1 MKSRRLR
8 FFCLIISY
16 AIFIFALSACDNDK
30 EENISISPEN
40 YGNLLNVMNIPNQS
54 VDWDS
59 FCFSDLGAWYGFA
72 LPDTNVPSSLGSFS
86 GPFLMTHGEWLSKG
100 LSKVKLYD
108 ATNKKYIALEKA
120 DKISLNYYPGRL
132 NQNYQFGDLSLSLN
146 LIFISKYSSMISL
159 DIINQSTQIID
170 LKIEWVGDVFNL
182 PATLLK
188 ENDNIIIDLKKDD
201 MKYIV
206 NFSNGESEIINDS
219 IYKNSANK
227 ISVEA
232 GGNYNNTVVYSMDY
246 GDQQF
251 GQEIELIQTAFKNSK
266 KLLVSNR
273 DRWNSY
279 LTNGL
284 MTNSI
289 WSKNDEYTQIAVK
302 CISTLTNNW
311 RTGIGALENDGIIP
325 SYAVWYFNGFW
336 AWDSWKH
343 AVGVAHFNPELAKNQ
358 IRVMF
363 ARQDKYGM
371 IPDVIYADSTED
383 NWRDTKP
390 PLAAWAVWRIFEET
404 NDKDFLNEMY
414 SKLIKYHEWWYLN
427 RDHDQN
433 GLCEYG
439 GTDKELVSAM
449 WESGMDDAVR
459 FDNAV
464 MLKNNDRAWSINQ
477 ESVDLNSY
485 LYAEKGYLA
494 KIAKVLLKKEDENNF
509 LSEAERLK
517 FLINQKMYDEKNGFY
532 YDINVTDKS
541 FIKTQGPEGWIP
553 LWAGVAEPSHAL
565 RVKEIILDTSKFA
578 TFIPFPTV
586 SADDEKYM
594 SGYWRGPVW
603 LDQAYFAI
611 KGLKNYGYNEI
622 ADNFTEQ
629 LFDKLEGLKNSN
641 LPIRENYDP
650 RNGNGLKVNH
660 FSWSAAHLLLL
671 YLEK

>member
-1 MKSRRLR
+1 MKSRILT
-8 FFCLIISY
+8 FSSLIMFSAIMLLTISSCNNIKKEKKIISP
-16 AIFIFALSACDNDK
+16 NDFGNVL
-30 EENISISPEN
+30 NIM
-40 YGNLLNVMNIPNQS
+40 NVPKQT
-54 VDWDS
+54 VDWDA

-72 LPDTNVPSSLGSFS
+72 LPDTNVPSSLGSFP
-86 GPFLMTHGEWLSKG
+86 GPFLMTSGHWLSKG
-100 LSKVKLYD
+100 LSKIKLID
-108 ATNKKYIALEKA
+108 VEKEQYIEFDKA
-120 DKISLNYYPGRL
+120 DKFSLNYYPGRL
-132 NQNYQFGDLSLSLN
+132 NQKYQIGKLSLDLN
-146 LIFISKYSSMISL
+146 LIFLSKYSSMISL
-159 DIINQSTQIID
+159 EISNLSTQEID
-170 LKIEWVGDVFNL
+170 LNIEWIGDIFNL
-182 PATLLK
+182 PATLEK
-188 ENDNIIIDLKKDD
+188 ENDKIIVDLKNDG
-201 MKYIV
+201 MKYFV
-206 NFSNGESEIINDS
+206 NFGDGKSEIINDS
-219 IYKNSANK
+219 TYKIYLNK
-227 ISVEA
+227 ISIQA
-232 GGNYNNTVVYSMDY
+232 GENYNNTIVHSMDY
-246 GDQQF
+246 GDNDF
-251 GQEIELIQTAFKNSK
+251 EQEFELVQTSIKKPK
-266 KLLVSNR
+266 KLLDSNR
-273 DRWNSY
+273 NRWNAY

-284 MTNSI
+284 KTNSI
-289 WSKNDEYTQIAVK
+289 WSKNEEYTQVAVK

-311 RTGIGALENDGIIP
+311 RAGIGALQNDGIIP

-343 AVGVAHFNPELAKNQ
+343 AVGVVNFNPELAKNQ
-358 IRVMF
+358 MRVML

-404 NDKDFLNEMY
+404 NDKDFLEEMY
-414 SKLIKYHEWWYLN
+414 SKLIKYHVWWYIN

-439 GTDKELVSAM
+439 GTDHELVSAM

-485 LYAEKGYLA
+485 LYAEKQYLS
-494 KIAKVLLKKEDENNF
+494 KIANVLFNKEDANKF
-509 LSEAERLK
+509 LSEANKLK
-517 FLINQKMYDEKNGFY
+517 TLINQKMFDEKNGFY

-553 LWAGVAEPSHAL
+553 LWAGVAESSHAL
-565 RVKEIILDTSKFA
+565 GVKKIISDTSKFA
-578 TFIPFPTV
+578 TYIPFPTV
-586 SADDEKYM
+586 SADDKKYM

-611 KGLKNYGYNEI
+611 IGLKKYGYNEM
-622 ADNFTEQ
+622 ANNYTTQ
-629 LFDKLEGLKNSN
+629 LFERLEGLKNSN

-650 RNGNGLKVNH
+650 RDGKGLKVNH

-671 YLEK
+671 YLDK